1 MTESLNG
8 RSKVT
13 RVPSGRFS
21 RNSPCYLTRVRLL
34 RSFFALTG
42 GQVCELDFISHLEDC
57 EAILNEMVVNGWACP
72 LSAESALA
80 PTLAMRRAAIAQ
92 HGGGAG
98 GSSAATT
105 GAASRRA

>member
-1 MTESLNG
+1 MLG
-8 RSKVT
+8 
-13 RVPSGRFS
+13 
-21 RNSPCYLTRVRLL
+21 LTRVRLL

-98 GSSAATT
+98 GSSAVTT